1 MIEKPRTKTF
11 IKNPII
17 GTKFTIA
24 VSSAKGG
31 VGKSTF
37 ASNLA
42 LALKKQGCK
51 VGLLDADI
59 YGPSLPK
66 LFDIGDKP
74 ESDGQRLIPILKYDI
89 QCMSI
94 GFLTDE
100 QTPMI
105 WRGPMVTSAIKTFT
119 QKVAWKNLD
128 FIIVDMPPGT
138 GDTQLTFTQEVKMD
152 GVIIISTPQEIAL
165 QDVKRGIKMFD
176 KLGTKIIGLIDNLS
190 LIHI

>member
-51 VGLLDADI
+51 VCLLDADI
-59 YGPSLPK
+59 MALHYQNYLI
-66 LFDIGDKP
+66 LEIN
-74 ESDGQRLIPILKYDI
+74 QRV
-89 QCMSI
+89 
-94 GFLTDE
+94 
-100 QTPMI
+100 
-105 WRGPMVTSAIKTFT
+105 MVR
-119 QKVAWKNLD
+119 N
-128 FIIVDMPPGT
+128 
-138 GDTQLTFTQEVKMD
+138 
-152 GVIIISTPQEIAL
+152 
-165 QDVKRGIKMFD
+165 
-176 KLGTKIIGLIDNLS
+176 
-190 LIHI
+190 

>member
-11 IKNPII
+11 TKNPII

-74 ESDGQRLIPILKYDI
+74 VCLLYQIILVTRDRKYQRLINQLYILV
-89 QCMSI
+89 
-94 GFLTDE
+94 FLTPKQDL
-100 QTPMI
+100 M
-105 WRGPMVTSAIKTFT
+105 
-119 QKVAWKNLD
+119 QKW
-128 FIIVDMPPGT
+128 IY
-138 GDTQLTFTQEVKMD
+138 QLPLLR
-152 GVIIISTPQEIAL
+152 S
-165 QDVKRGIKMFD
+165 
-176 KLGTKIIGLIDNLS
+176 KLLL
-190 LIHI
+190 

>member
-1 MIEKPRTKTF
+1 MIEKPRAKTF

-74 ESDGQRLIPILKYDI
+74 ESDGQKLIPISKYDI

-94 GFLTDE
+94 GFPLSPCLPTSGSSGISPKKSFLNSSAVFLT
-100 QTPMI
+100 
-105 WRGPMVTSAIKTFT
+105 
-119 QKVAWKNLD
+119 
-128 FIIVDMPPGT
+128 PPSPN
-138 GDTQLTFTQEVKMD
+138 
-152 GVIIISTPQEIAL
+152 I
-165 QDVKRGIKMFD
+165 
-176 KLGTKIIGLIDNLS
+176 
-190 LIHI
+190 